1 MFSLFHRNDQKLGK
15 EDVPLGSFIRSYKHC
30 SYFGCSD
37 SDVIYLG
44 NSREVH
50 SRVVL
55 PGGPQGYTRIS
66 VPESIKTRNA
76 LLKYL
81 KRKHGYRLKH
91 LQSVKDDSDA

>member
-1 MFSLFHRNDQKLGK
+1 MFGLFHRNDQKLGK
-15 EDVPLGSFIRSYKHC
+15 EEIPLGSFIQSYDHC

-37 SDVIYLG
+37 RDVIYLG

-55 PGGPQGYTRIS
+55 PDGPQGYTHIP

-91 LQSVKDDSDA
+91 LQPVKGDSNA